1 MAIDKVTSAS
11 ITTDAV
17 GPTQLNEA
25 SNYAF
30 TGTVTGAGGVNT
42 PAFLA
47 LGSGSNQTIST
58 NTVTKITNFTENF
71 DTNNA
76 FASNRFT
83 VPSGEGGKYFLY
95 ASTRLNTASD
105 IGSVEVTI
113 FKGGISS
120 GTEIG
125 KSQGSHWYYDSKTA
139 VSIVNLSAADY
150 VEMAL
155 YHTLGSNV
163 DISGSSGHTYFG
175 GYKLIT

>member
-1 MAIDKVTSAS
+1 MS
-11 ITTDAV
+11 ITKI
-17 GPTQLNEA
+17 QSESLNLA
-25 SNYAF
+25 DTYAF

-76 FASNRFT
+76 FASNKFT
-83 VPSGEGGKYFLY
+83 VPSGEGGKYFFY
-95 ASTRLNTASD
+95 ASTRINTASD
-105 IGSVEVTI
+105 IGSIELTI
-113 FKGGISS
+113 FKNGIPS

-125 KSQGSHWYYDSKTA
+125 KSQGSHWYYDSKTV

-150 VEMAL
+150 VEMAV
-155 YHTLGSNV
+155 YHTLGSNA

-175 GYKLIT
+175 GYKIIT

>member
-1 MAIDKVTSAS
+1 MAIDKIQSES
-11 ITTDAV
+11 INLAD
-17 GPTQLNEA
+17 NF
-25 SNYAF
+25 AF
-30 TGTVTGAGGVNT
+30 TGNVTGAGGVNT